1 MRKEKLNVALIGC
14 GEIADFHLQGVLAKK
29 ELSLYAVCD
38 PAADE
43 RLQRRK
49 ETYGAELAVRDF
61 RELVNDPRVD
71 LVIIAAPDQLHTE
84 MTVAFLHAG
93 KDVLLEKPM
102 ALSLEECETMLRAEQ
117 ESGRCLMVGQ
127 VCRYNH
133 NFVQAKALLDAGR
146 IGELVFVES
155 EYAHDYKKVRG
166 YEEWRVCPERE
177 GFIGGGCHAV
187 DLLRWIAGDPIE
199 VTAYANHKYLTD
211 WPVND
216 TTVAIYRFPNQ
227 VIGKVFCSIGVKRD
241 YTMRTALYGTKGTL
255 IFDSRTTEM
264 KLYECDENGEG
275 YTTPQIIPCDPKGHN
290 MEAEISAFADALLT
304 GRPAP
309 ISSMEGAST
318 VAVCRATCESAKT
331 GRLVTIRYPK
341 L

>member
-29 ELSLYAVCD
+29 ELYLYAVCD
-38 PAADE
+38 PAADD

-49 ETYGAELAVRDF
+49 EPYGAELAVRDY

-133 NFVQAKALLDAGR
+133 NFVQAKALLDQGWNVTDTAMALGFSGSDYFSVVFR
-146 IGELVFVES
+146 RYTLLSPTEYQRRSRCTGEDVP
-155 EYAHDYKKVRG
+155 R
-166 YEEWRVCPERE
+166 
-177 GFIGGGCHAV
+177 
-187 DLLRWIAGDPIE
+187 
-199 VTAYANHKYLTD
+199 
-211 WPVND
+211 
-216 TTVAIYRFPNQ
+216 
-227 VIGKVFCSIGVKRD
+227 
-241 YTMRTALYGTKGTL
+241 
-255 IFDSRTTEM
+255 
-264 KLYECDENGEG
+264 
-275 YTTPQIIPCDPKGHN
+275 
-290 MEAEISAFADALLT
+290 
-304 GRPAP
+304 
-309 ISSMEGAST
+309 
-318 VAVCRATCESAKT
+318 
-331 GRLVTIRYPK
+331 
-341 L
+341 